1 MTTVTL
7 PTDFWDTNDSPGYL
21 KAGLLGF
28 AGTGKTMTGTLLAV
42 AAREVLKLEGPVA
55 FFDTETGSA
64 YIKNHV
70 RNLTGKD
77 LLVKKSRSL
86 ADLLKFLEQCQRTG
100 VSVAIVDSLT
110 HVWREVCDG
119 YLVQKNEQRRL
130 ANPPRPA
137 QKRLE
142 FEDWNVIKPR
152 WAVWTDAFLNSPL
165 SIVICGRAGW
175 EYEMSK
181 DEETGKK
188 TLDKVGIKM
197 KVEGEFGFEP
207 SLILQLET
215 IQTLAPG
222 ATTPEITRRATC
234 LKDRFTVLDGRN
246 CEFDSSDMN
255 QAANLAKAYAAVK
268 KFAGGHLALLTPG
281 SHTQIETD
289 QPTDFGMGGED
300 GDALVVRERR
310 EREVLCEEIQG
321 EITLVLPGQSAQEKK
336 AKVEVL
342 KEAFGTSSWTSIEAM
357 RADKLRAGKAKLA
370 EVLNR
375 YRVPDGPAKAAAPA
389 AVDVPAPVA
398 AVAEVTPVTPV
409 VPPANGLKPRRQLDI

>member
-28 AGTGKTMTGTLLAV
+28 AGTGKTMTGTLLGV
-42 AAREVLKLEGPVA
+42 AAREVLKLDGPVA

-130 ANPPRPA
+130 ANRPQ

-215 IQTLAPG
+215 IQSLPPG

-255 QAANLAKAYAAVK
+255 QPENLRKAYAAVK

-281 SHTQIETD
+281 SHTQIATD

-342 KEAFGTSSWTSIEAM
+342 KEAFGTSSWTAVEAM

-370 EVLNR
+370 EGLQR
-375 YRVPDGPAKAAAPA
+375 YRVPEGPKAAAVAVEAPA
-389 AVDVPAPVA
+389 APVA
-398 AVAEVTPVTPV
+398 AVAEVTPVAPV
-409 VPPANGLKPRRQLDI
+409 VPPANGAKPRRQLDI